1 MRKGHLP
8 AEALEMIAL
17 ATSSA
22 EAKVNKDR
30 AAEPRREKRM
40 DVFIL
45 KEAWRE
51 PADGNYEWTTK
62 FELRTEEVY
71 VQRREKHIAWDK

>member
-8 AEALEMIAL
+8 AEALEMIVS

-22 EAKVNKDR
+22 EAKVNKDK

-45 KEAWRE
+45 KEA
-51 PADGNYEWTTK
+51 
-62 FELRTEEVY
+62 
-71 VQRREKHIAWDK
+71 

>member
-1 MRKGHLP
+1 MEKGHLP
-8 AEALEMIAL
+8 AEALEMIVS

-22 EAKVNKDR
+22 EAKVNKDK

-51 PADGNYEWTTK
+51 PADGNYEWATK

-71 VQRREKHIAWDK
+71 VQTEKTYCLG

>member
-8 AEALEMIAL
+8 AEALEMIVS

-30 AAEPRREKRM
+30 AAEPSREKRM

-45 KEAWRE
+45 KEA
-51 PADGNYEWTTK
+51 
-62 FELRTEEVY
+62 
-71 VQRREKHIAWDK
+71 